1 LSPFEWVEI
10 SSSDDIQSSFL
21 RGLYEYWNDKAGDRC
36 CPSRGDLSPEDMMP
50 WLGSISLL
58 EVVDGGA
65 DMIYRLAGVDVVNAC
80 GMEYRDQ
87 RLSDIDWG
95 DSREQIL
102 SEYRFVAQNCR
113 PLLVRSM
120 LVSRDRLYHGR
131 MVPKLML
138 PLCNG
143 SETAEKLMTC
153 FELNPET

>member
-1 LSPFEWVEI
+1 
-10 SSSDDIQSSFL
+10 
-21 RGLYEYWNDKAGDRC
+21 
-36 CPSRGDLSPEDMMP
+36 MP